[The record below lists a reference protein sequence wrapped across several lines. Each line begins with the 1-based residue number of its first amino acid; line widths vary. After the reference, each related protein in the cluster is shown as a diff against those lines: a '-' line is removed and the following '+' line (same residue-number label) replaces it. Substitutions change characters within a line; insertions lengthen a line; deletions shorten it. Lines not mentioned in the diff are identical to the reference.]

1 MYSDW
6 LLDHKTWATG
16 TPVARR
22 EVDFYVWWF
31 VDGNPK
37 LDQIN
42 QVYFDRIP
50 KTTINFNVSLL
61 MVLRGNQI
69 WSESS
74 LTSSGRNWRGSDK
87 HGLGKWPFWWEK
99 DLWRGDRQCSSKVRF
114 PSICVFTCI
123 YCQYPA
129 NCHNLYAMVHYQFPI
144 TNHLKFSWL
153 LVKPWFWIVE
163 LPSLLVKSACCWLK
177 PHVCWLF
184 RHLLLVETT
193 VLLVKP
199 RCFGGWT
206 PHVCWLKPQVCCLNT
221 HFWIVDHRFF
231 HCQPPKRLHQFRS
244 AELWQTQ
251 QGIGHGVAVQPCSTQ
266 VHLVHQD
273 TRAVYTTLSTAW
285 R

>member
-1 MYSDW
+1 MIGFQK
-6 LLDHKTWATG
+6 LLSTSIC
-16 TPVARR
+16 
-22 EVDFYVWWF
+22 WWF
-31 VDGNPK
+31 SGA
-37 LDQIN
+37 
-42 QVYFDRIP
+42 
-50 KTTINFNVSLL
+50 
-61 MVLRGNQI
+61 NQI

-114 PSICVFTCI
+114 PSMCVFTCI

-163 LPSLLVKSACCWLK
+163 LPSLLVKSACFWLK

-184 RHLLLVETT
+184 RHLLLVETK

-206 PHVCWLKPQVCCLNT
+206 PHVCWLKPQVCCL
-221 HFWIVDHRFF
+221 
-231 HCQPPKRLHQFRS
+231 K
-244 AELWQTQ
+244 
-251 QGIGHGVAVQPCSTQ
+251 
-266 VHLVHQD
+266 HLVLNYWSSIFPLPTAQAAPPIPLRRALTD
-273 TRAVYTTLSTAW
+273 VARDWTRSCRATMQHPGPPSSSRHSGSVYHTFYCAAIKREASMRVATHVDLPRKSKHGT
-285 R
+285 RIRYIPV